1 MSKQI
6 IAGGVAIGGGA
17 PVTIQSMCNT
27 HTEDAEAT
35 IAQIH
40 ALEAAGC

>member
-27 HTEDAEAT
+27 HTEDAKAVNT
-35 IAQIH
+35 RFPSAS
-40 ALEAAGC
+40 A